1 MIQCINKYF
10 RKWHELS
17 KLFKSDRPVSIY
29 YSASDGVRQDIG
41 SLGFC
46 WVICGRIHLKSN
58 EFRTSGTVFLI
69 EVLFIA
75 TEGIMCI
82 IMYNNV
88 NNAIFSLVIF
98 LIPMVHVAHIRIE
111 NILEFQA

>member
-1 MIQCINKYF
+1 
-10 RKWHELS
+10 
-17 KLFKSDRPVSIY
+17 
-29 YSASDGVRQDIG
+29 
-41 SLGFC
+41 
-46 WVICGRIHLKSN
+46 
-58 EFRTSGTVFLI
+58 
-69 EVLFIA
+69 
-75 TEGIMCI
+75 MCI